1 MKKILAKNL
10 LDEIIK
16 LTPEQK
22 IFIDFPT
29 EVCNKLELLGLQIKS
44 LQNLF
49 QSYLNDTNESA
60 NEFNLNKFKDMFAE
74 LVIEK
79 EILFK
84 DNVLKCLGTKVYNYC
99 DNKNNKVIYS
109 LDFNLKK
116 LVVMKQGMF
125 KVVNVDNVT

>member
-29 EVCNKLELLGLQIKS
+29 EVCNRLELLGLQIKS

-60 NEFNLNKFKDMFAE
+60 NEFNLNKFKDMFAD

-79 EILFK
+79 EMLFK
-84 DNVLKCLGTKVYNYC
+84 DNVLKCFGTKVYNYC
-99 DNKNNKVIYS
+99 MDRNNKVGYS

-116 LVVMKQGMF
+116 LVVIKQGMF
-125 KVVNVDNVT
+125 RMVDRK